1 MNRFF
6 AICLFAF
13 SIHSGAVESRGT
25 LDVYYLFNF
34 NQPQVVTPP
43 SSTSLGQPAG
53 NNTYRIFDP
62 YHDTLSLSLVELSL
76 SKKLKRSE
84 IVVDLGAGQT
94 VEILSPRDEVSK
106 HLLQGYINITPTFSE
121 YLTIQVGK
129 MYTHL
134 GYEVVKASENWNY
147 SRSVLFGYAIPFWH
161 VGAAFRYVL
170 KPDVLQAGLFIYNE
184 NAGLYETNRSKSVGL
199 QLQGTAWDDARFTY
213 NFLSGPEIS
222 SDGVTHVRTLHEGIW
237 SQSITENWQA
247 AVDVVFGQL
256 SRARSNQRRNAQWL
270 AWAAYLKW
278 QKGAF
283 YLSPRYE
290 IYTDRSGATVET
302 ATTEK
307 PALPQRIITSTLT
320 AGWEIEE
327 GLEWKF
333 EARHDRSSARLF
345 NAHDQE
351 TRPTQ
356 STLSTAL
363 VVKF

>member
-1 MNRFF
+1 MSRL
-6 AICLFAF
+6 LFTLIVLF
-13 SIHSGAVESRGT
+13 SVCGEALESRGSID
-25 LDVYYLFNF
+25 LYYQFNF

-43 SSTSLGQPAG
+43 SSTSLSQPAG
-53 NNTYRIFDP
+53 NNTYRIFDL

-76 SKKLKRSE
+76 SHKMNRSE
-84 IVVDLGAGQT
+84 VVLDLAAGQT

-106 HLLQGYINITPTFSE
+106 HLLQAYINIAPEFDHR
-121 YLTIQVGK
+121 LTIQVGK

-134 GYEVVKASENWNY
+134 GFEVVKASENWNY

-161 VGAAFRYVL
+161 VGAAVRYALVPEKL
-170 KPDVLQAGLFIYNE
+170 NLGLFIYNE
-184 NAGLYETNRSKSVGL
+184 NTGLYETNRSKSVGL
-199 QLQGTAWDDARFTY
+199 QLQGSLWGDSQVTY

-237 SQSITENWQA
+237 TQPLSDNWQM

-256 SRARSNQRRNAQWL
+256 SRARSNQRRNAQWI

-278 QKGAF
+278 QHDKF

-307 PALPQRIITSTLT
+307 PALPQRLITSTLT
-320 AGWEIEE
+320 AGWEFEE
-327 GLEWKF
+327 GIEWKF
-333 EARHDRSSARLF
+333 EGRHDRSSARLF

-356 STLSTAL
+356 TTLSTAL